1 MSHNACDLFC
11 TSSESLNL
19 YMSNV
24 QRHLK
29 RAIQHHNGL
38 LHVCQIVQQ
47 CLFSSDT
54 LVLHILKSSAMLLQK
69 VSLKFSICL
78 MGPSVCVSYFW
89 IMQRHRQRYTAFQV
103 ISYFFMPCQVLCT
116 PCGCNC
122 TFTNERYIFLASHAK
137 PTINRP
143 NSCQSTQRKTLCQSQ
158 SKAWISTSKSLWM
171 FVCLWLMPTCI
182 CVVWQFFTI
191 FHMLH
196 MSVILMVMWTLCC
209 LAVLSQCAAIES
221 PTSKPSQYENSH
233 QPARKHTSKF
243 IWKVTK

>member
-78 MGPSVCVSYFW
+78 MGPSVCASYFW

-122 TFTNERYIFLASHAK
+122 TFTNERYIFL
-137 PTINRP
+137 PVM
-143 NSCQSTQRKTLCQSQ
+143 QSQ
-158 SKAWISTSKSLWM
+158 QSIGQTHVNPHRGKHCVSLRVKLEYQHQSRCECLC
-171 FVCLWLMPTCI
+171 VCD
-182 CVVWQFFTI
+182 
-191 FHMLH
+191 
-196 MSVILMVMWTLCC
+196 
-209 LAVLSQCAAIES
+209 
-221 PTSKPSQYENSH
+221 
-233 QPARKHTSKF
+233 
-243 IWKVTK
+243 